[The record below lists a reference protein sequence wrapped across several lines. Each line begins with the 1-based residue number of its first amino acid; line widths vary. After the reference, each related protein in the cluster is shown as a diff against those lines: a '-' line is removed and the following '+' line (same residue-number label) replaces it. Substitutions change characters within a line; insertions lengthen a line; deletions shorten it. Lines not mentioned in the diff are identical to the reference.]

1 MKKKILTIIIAMI
14 LVVGGLITVAF
25 AQANANDLDIGYAS
39 LSLEEDVRVNFKVS
53 FGSSIVPDEI
63 KLLVWEGTP
72 ADAEYSTSTEGATV
86 LSPVDEQVIGG
97 MTYKVFQYKDVAAK
111 EMGKT
116 LYARAYWQNGGLTVY
131 SEPVRYSVAQYLDS
145 QITIENNKAEPDMAY
160 ISLLESIRAYGASSQ
175 AYFAAKGEDTG
186 ISVSNKIC
194 AITVSGGKLA
204 DGFKSAKV
212 LAGETITLVA
222 DAVEEGKQILGWKMT
237 YNDENG
243 APAEAI
249 LENSAMATFETE
261 VTVGATYAPIISG
274 SSEPELLSVKWNSGY
289 IQSDY
294 GGRTPGINSSSDY
307 VYTDIITV
315 PKAGT
320 KISFTDANADFAS
333 RTIYVISS
341 WTDGST
347 LDTAGT
353 NISGS
358 SASGSPVA
366 YPSGIPTRTSVTYE
380 YITSKDNEKIR
391 LCVNEA
397 TGPDV
402 YMTEY
407 AGIGTY
413 QEYLDFIEESSNT
426 VYTEK
431 LEGITMA
438 LFGDSY
444 LAGNRLR
451 GEYTWAS
458 MLADKYDM
466 TLYNHSIGG
475 STVSDRVTTNTP
487 LVLRWDNDCGNPD
500 IIVIEG
506 GRNDSNQAIPIGSVA
521 DGSTQTFCGALKF
534 MLRNLRE
541 KYPDAMIVGIT
552 SYNSADSAA
561 TVKYAQAM
569 KELFDHYGFPCIY
582 AADPAVSGV
591 DTSTQDFRDKYM
603 ELPTDYSHLNYRG
616 HMMALPYFEAA
627 MTKCYEDFL
636 AGNYDEKEVDEGG
649 FSVNWNSGF
658 VGSDLMGGGQ
668 DWTLVPKV
676 DPYIYTDVIT
686 IPRAGTTIYFR
697 DYTTTEGTTST
708 NVFIF
713 SSWKKDGDNWVIDK
727 DGINLRADQATIKE
741 KGSNYI
747 TWTYTT
753 TKDNENLRLCIRAKD
768 DPTLV
773 SVTANEGLIWN
784 SGYINNGAIGAVGS
798 IGASG
803 VYAYT
808 DVFTVP
814 KAGTTV
820 YFRDY
825 IKSEGV
831 TNTNIYIFSSWK
843 FENGAWVIDTT
854 ATNLTSAQANRKTTA
869 SDYIEWSYTTTKDNE
884 HLRLSIRCAD
894 DPTQISVEFGEG
906 ILWNSG
912 YIHTGSIGTKG
923 NVGGSSVHAYTDVF
937 TVAKAGTKV
946 YFIDKGDVSTNGAY
960 YIFSSWKKDASGNWV
975 FDAEGTNLSSNDP
988 SILTTVD
995 GNSVWSYTTTKDNET
1010 IRAGLRC
1017 EGDDPLPTIQ
1027 FEYPQ

>member
-1 MKKKILTIIIAMI
+1 MKKRFLTLMLAAF
-14 LVVGGLITVAF
+14 LVVCALITVAF
-25 AQANANDLDIGYAS
+25 AQTNASSLDIGYAS

-53 FGSSIVPDEI
+53 FGSSVNSGEI

-72 ADAEYSTSTEGATV
+72 ADTEYTVDTAGAAV
-86 LSPVDEQVIGG
+86 LSPVDTQTIGG
-97 MTYKVFQYKDVAAK
+97 TEYKVFQYKDVAAK

-116 LYARAYWQNGGLTVY
+116 LYARAYWHSVGGTVY

-145 QITIENNKAEPDMAY
+145 QIKIENNKAEPDTAY
-160 ISLLESIRAYGASSQ
+160 IDLLENIRAYGASSQ
-175 AYFAAKGEDTG
+175 AYFATKGEDTG
-186 ISVSNKIC
+186 VSVSNDIC
-194 AITVSGGKLA
+194 AITVSGGKLS
-204 DGFKSAKV
+204 DGFTSAKI
-212 LAGETITLVA
+212 LKGEKITLIA
-222 DAVEEGKQILGWKMT
+222 DAVEEGKQIIGWKMT
-237 YNDENG
+237 YKDGNG
-243 APAEAI
+243 APAEKT
-249 LENSAMATFETE
+249 LENSAKATFETE
-261 VTVGATYAPIISG
+261 VTVGAIYSPIISG
-274 SSEPELLSVKWNSGY
+274 TSEPQLLTVKWNSGY
-289 IQSDY
+289 IQSDF
-294 GGRTPGINSSSDY
+294 GGRTPGINSSSAY

-320 KISFTDANADFAS
+320 KISFTDANPDFVA
-333 RTIYVISS
+333 RTIYIISS
-341 WTDGST
+341 WTDNAT
-347 LDTAGT
+347 IDTAGI

-358 SASGSPVA
+358 SESGSPVA
-366 YPSGIPTRTSVTYE
+366 YPSGVPTRTSITYE

-391 LCVNEA
+391 LCLQEA
-397 TGPDV
+397 TGPEV
-402 YMTEY
+402 YMTEN
-407 AGIGTY
+407 AGVGTY
-413 QEYLDFIEESSNT
+413 QEYLDFIEGSTNT
-426 VYTEK
+426 VYSEK

-487 LVLRWDNDCGNPD
+487 LVLRWDNDCGNPN

-506 GRNDSNQAIPIGSVA
+506 GRNDSSKAIPIGSVA

-541 KYPDAMIVGIT
+541 KYPNAMIVGIT

-591 DTSTQDFRDKYM
+591 DTSTQTFRDKYM
-603 ELPTDYSHLNYRG
+603 ELPEDYSHLNYRG

-636 AGNYDEKEVDEGG
+636 AGNYDEKEVDEGSY
-649 FSVNWNSGF
+649 SVNWNSGF

-676 DPYIYTDVIT
+676 DPYIYTDVFT
-686 IPRAGTTIYFR
+686 VPYAGTTIYFR

-727 DGINLRADQATIKE
+727 DGINLRSDQATVKE

-747 TWTYTT
+747 VWTYTT

-768 DPTLV
+768 DPTLI
-773 SVTANEGLIWN
+773 SVTFNEGLIWN
-784 SGYINNGAIGAVGS
+784 PGYINNGAIGAVGS
-798 IGASG
+798 VGGSQ
-803 VYAYT
+803 VYAYS

-820 YFRDY
+820 YFKDY
-825 IKSEGV
+825 IKTEGV
-831 TNTNIYIFSSWK
+831 TNTNVYIFSTWK
-843 FENGAWVIDTT
+843 FENGAWVIDTDG
-854 ATNLTSAQANRKTTA
+854 ANLTSAQANRKTTA
-869 SDYIEWSYTTTKDNE
+869 ADYIEWSYTTTKDNE
-884 HLRLSIRCAD
+884 HLRLCIRSAD
-894 DPTQISVEFGEG
+894 DPSQISVSFGEG

-912 YIHTGSIGTKG
+912 YIHTGTIGTQG
-923 NVGGSSVHAYTDVF
+923 TVGGSTVHAYTDVF

-946 YFIDKGDVSTNGAY
+946 YFVDNGDVSANGAY

-975 FDAEGTNLSSNDP
+975 FDAEGTNLSSSDP
-988 SILTTVD
+988 AILTTVD
-995 GNSVWSYTTTKDNET
+995 GKSVWVYTTKKDNET
-1010 IRAGLRC
+1010 IRACLRC
-1017 EGDDPLPTIQ
+1017 EGDPTLPTIQ
-1027 FEYPQ
+1027 FEYPE